1 MSLDEAARQLK
12 MAVHDAQVSFDLIG
26 LGDLDRAQENAVTA
40 RAAID
45 ATLTALDRAVQDMTP
60 DEAREEGEKAVMAVS
75 EEV

>member
-1 MSLDEAARQLK
+1 MTLDEAARQLK

-45 ATLTALDRAVQDMTP
+45 ATITALDRASTDLSP
-60 DEAREEGEKAVMAVS
+60 DEARDAGEKAIMAIGKD
-75 EEV
+75 

>member
-26 LGDLDRAQENAVTA
+26 LGDLDRALENAVTA

-45 ATLTALDRAVQDMTP
+45 ATITALDRAVTDMSTE
-60 DEAREEGEKAVMAVS
+60 EARLEGERAVMAVS
-75 EEV
+75 ED

>member
-1 MSLDEAARQLK
+1 MTLDEAARQLK

-45 ATLTALDRAVQDMTP
+45 ATITALDRATEDMTL
-60 DEAREEGEKAVMAVS
+60 DEARDAGERAIMAAGKD
-75 EEV
+75 

>member
-1 MSLDEAARQLK
+1 MTLDEAARQLK

-45 ATLTALDRAVQDMTP
+45 ATITALDRASEDMSP
-60 DEAREEGEKAVMAVS
+60 DEARDAGEKAIMAIGKD
-75 EEV
+75 